1 MHFGRDSRCVFIVLK
16 SSPSTG
22 ARPGWISGLGSENV
36 GTMWELARS
45 PTPENSEHARI
56 VETPPVHP
64 NFVRQKKEIL
74 FHVRLTDLEAGE
86 TALIPNVGRRTPHF
100 RNENLP
106 RRTGCPTWIYMS
118 DFTRLLETFEREF
131 DNGSARL
138 PPTAPVS

>member
-56 VETPPVHP
+56 VETPP
-64 NFVRQKKEIL
+64 FIRTLFAKKKK
-74 FHVRLTDLEAGE
+74 FYSTSDW
-86 TALIPNVGRRTPHF
+86 LISKPVKPLWYRT
-100 RNENLP
+100 
-106 RRTGCPTWIYMS
+106 
-118 DFTRLLETFEREF
+118 
-131 DNGSARL
+131 
-138 PPTAPVS
+138 